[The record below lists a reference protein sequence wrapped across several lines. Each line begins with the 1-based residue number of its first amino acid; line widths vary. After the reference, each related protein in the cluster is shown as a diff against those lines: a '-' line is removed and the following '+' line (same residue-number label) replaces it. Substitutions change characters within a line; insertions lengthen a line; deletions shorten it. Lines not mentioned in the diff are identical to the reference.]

1 MIPSGN
7 PEQLLLLVDGSS
19 YLYRAFHAMPDLRN
33 TRGEPTG
40 AIYGVVNMLRK
51 LRADYKPGLIAMV
64 FDAPGGT
71 FRDALYADY
80 KATRTAMPDDLVV
93 QIPRLH
99 ALIGAL
105 GIPLLMVPDVEAD
118 DVIGTLA
125 AQGRAQGL
133 KVVISTG
140 DKDMAQLVTA
150 DVTLINTMTDQA
162 LDREGVIA
170 RFGVPPE
177 RISDYLAIVGDKVD
191 NVPGVTGAGPK
202 TAARWIETYGSLDG
216 LMAHADDI
224 PGRLGEAL
232 RASRSQLRLAR
243 ELVTIRCDVP
253 LPVTL
258 ADLAPRPPDR
268 DTLRQLYGELEFKSW
283 LSELGADAR
292 GVSTTAVTLTD
303 PEAMRAQAM
312 VWRAAPLVALDLWDD
327 GGRIVAVV
335 VGTVEGAWMIPAAD
349 ALLDDPAAGEW
360 LAALRPLFESG
371 APPLVVHDAKRLL
384 RFLMAA
390 AIGGFAGSWDD
401 VMLASYVLDSG
412 APSHDLATLAL
423 KYLSRPIVT
432 RTTLQGEGRARREL
446 SAAAPE
452 ELSVAAPEEL
462 SVAAGD
468 TAATLLALHAEL
480 RGRLSAQ
487 PRLSHVYETI
497 ERPLSPVLAR
507 IEAAGVPVDTAMLKK
522 QSAELGLKLATLENR
537 AHDFAGRVFNLNS
550 PSQIQDILFT
560 EQKLPIKKRTPKG
573 QPSTAEEVL
582 AELALDYP
590 LPRLILD
597 YRAVGKLKSTYTD
610 KLPSMVNPRTG
621 RIHTTYHQAVAA
633 TGRLSSS
640 DPNLQ
645 NIPVRTE
652 EGRRIRQAFVAG
664 PGQCILSAD
673 YSQIELRLMAHL
685 SQDPGLV
692 RAFREGRDVHRATAA
707 EVFGMTLETVTDDQR
722 RAAKAI
728 NFGLMY
734 GMSAFGLARQ
744 LRIDQG
750 RAQDYCDLYFR
761 RYPGVHQYMED
772 MRATARRQGYVETLF
787 GRRLYI
793 PDIKASH
800 TARRQYAER
809 TAINAPLQGTAADLI
824 KMAMLAVD
832 TYLTETGLKARMI
845 MQVHDEL
852 VFEAPEAE
860 IPVLKE
866 AVVARME
873 QVASLS
879 VPLIAE
885 CGVGKNWDE
894 AH

>member
-1 MIPSGN
+1 MIPTGD
-7 PEQLLLLVDGSS
+7 PGQLLLLVDGSS

-40 AIYGVVNMLRK
+40 AVYGVANMLRK
-51 LRADYKPGLIAMV
+51 LRADYKPDLLAMV

-71 FRDALYADY
+71 FRDTLYADY
-80 KATRTAMPDDLVV
+80 KATRTAMPDDLAL

-99 ALIGAL
+99 ELIQAL
-105 GIPLLMVPDVEAD
+105 GVPLLAVPGVEAD

-125 AQGRAQGL
+125 RIAREQGL
-133 KVVISTG
+133 RVVISTG
-140 DKDMAQLVTA
+140 DKDMAQLVTP
-150 DVTLINTMTDQA
+150 DVTLINTMTDQT

-170 RFGVPPE
+170 RFGVAPE
-177 RISDYLAIVGDKVD
+177 RMADYLAIVGDKVD
-191 NVPGVTGAGPK
+191 NVPGVPGAGPK
-202 TAARWIETYGSLDG
+202 TAARWLDTYGSLDE
-216 LMAHADDI
+216 LIAHAQDV
-224 PGRLGEAL
+224 PGRLGEVL
-232 RASRSQLRLAR
+232 RESTTQLRLAR

-253 LPVTL
+253 LPL
-258 ADLAPRPPDR
+258 APADLAPRRPDA
-268 DTLRQLYGELEFKSW
+268 DALRRLYTELEFKSW
-283 LSELGADAR
+283 LSELGGAGEGAQAP
-292 GVSTTAVTLTD
+292 AVVVAD
-303 PEAMRAQAM
+303 PEALRAA
-312 VWRAAPLVALDLWDD
+312 VASWRAAPQLALDLWAEE
-327 GGRIVAVV
+327 GVVTAIVA
-335 VGTVEGAWMIPAAD
+335 GTTRGASVIPVPRD
-349 ALLDDPAAGEW
+349 LLDGPGLAGIV
-360 LAALRPLFESG
+360 ADLRPLFEEG
-371 APPLVVHDAKRLL
+371 GPALVLHDGKRLL
-384 RFLMAA
+384 RFLMAQGVPWNGA
-390 AIGGFAGSWDD
+390 WDD

-412 APSHDLATLAL
+412 AASHALGTLAL
-423 KYLSRPIVT
+423 KYLGRPIK
-432 RTTLQGEGRARREL
+432 TLEAMVGEGRTRR
-446 SAAAPE
+446 SFAAIAE
-452 ELSVAAPEEL
+452 GEWAAVAA
-462 SVAAGD
+462 D
-468 TAATLLALHAEL
+468 TVHTLLSLHAEL
-480 RGRLSAQ
+480 RGRLRAE
-487 PRLSHVYETI
+487 PGLAHIYESI

-507 IEAAGVPVDTAMLKK
+507 IEEAGVPIDTAMLAR
-522 QSAELGLKLATLENR
+522 QSAELGTKLATLENQ
-537 AHDFAGRVFNLNS
+537 AHGLAGRAFNLNS
-550 PSQIQDILFT
+550 PSQIQEILFT

-573 QPSTAEEVL
+573 QPSTAEDVL

-590 LPRLILD
+590 LPQLILD

-610 KLPSMVNPRTG
+610 KLPSMVDPRTG

-664 PGQCILSAD
+664 PGLRILSAD

-685 SQDPGLV
+685 SGDPGLV
-692 RAFREGRDVHRATAA
+692 SAFKEGRDVHRATAA
-707 EVFGMTLETVTDDQR
+707 EVFGVGLEAVSDDQR

-744 LRIDQG
+744 LRIDQAH
-750 RAQDYCDLYFR
+750 AQKYVDLYFQ
-761 RYPGVHQYMED
+761 RYPGVHRYMED
-772 MRATARRQGYVETLF
+772 MRRLARSQGYVETLF
-787 GRRLYI
+787 GRRLYV

-800 TARRQYAER
+800 TGRRQYAER

-832 TYLTETGLKARMI
+832 ADLTKEGLAARMI

-852 VFEAPEAE
+852 VFEVPEAE
-860 IPVLKE
+860 IPALKG

-873 QVASLS
+873 QAARLS
-879 VPLIAE
+879 VPLIVE